1 MNEENSSPIGD
12 TMKRLLLSVVR
23 NNFWRKAG
31 ALFFAILI
39 YLSIDSQIGMEEL
52 IPNVPVEIDLPSGLT
67 NLSTARVSL
76 IVTGGRRQL
85 REINR
90 SKIKIKGKILQS
102 AYEPG
107 QPYTLRITKND
118 VEMPF
123 GISVSKIEPQ
133 DLQLN
138 VEPLI
143 SKKVPVS
150 VGSKFNRNIGDYV
163 VSGIKFTPEDVM
175 ITGPE
180 SIVGK
185 IDFVEVR
192 NVPISPDINESFEFA
207 AELKEPGNVTLSV
220 NKVNGLVQIDRKL
233 DKRVFRMVPLKI
245 IQSVGNNKN
254 FIVKSV
260 QPDNL
265 TVTVSG
271 LAGELNSASPE
282 IVNAFIDVNNLAE
295 GEYQVEAR
303 CQLKDDHNFT
313 VQSITPGK
321 VQVVIEKRTAIKEK

>member
-123 GISVSKIEPQ
+123 GISVSKI
-133 DLQLN
+133 
-138 VEPLI
+138 
-143 SKKVPVS
+143 
-150 VGSKFNRNIGDYV
+150 
-163 VSGIKFTPEDVM
+163 
-175 ITGPE
+175 
-180 SIVGK
+180 
-185 IDFVEVR
+185 
-192 NVPISPDINESFEFA
+192 
-207 AELKEPGNVTLSV
+207 
-220 NKVNGLVQIDRKL
+220 
-233 DKRVFRMVPLKI
+233 
-245 IQSVGNNKN
+245 
-254 FIVKSV
+254 
-260 QPDNL
+260 
-265 TVTVSG
+265 
-271 LAGELNSASPE
+271 
-282 IVNAFIDVNNLAE
+282 
-295 GEYQVEAR
+295 
-303 CQLKDDHNFT
+303 
-313 VQSITPGK
+313 
-321 VQVVIEKRTAIKEK
+321 